1 MNIIIK
7 ENQVG
12 HCFSINNVSVL
23 STLTFG
29 NIRDNEILHPILL
42 RLVQKNIIHAF
53 RIVNDEIRIEFYTKN
68 IEVL

>member
-12 HCFSINNVSVL
+12 HCFRINNVSVL

-29 NIRDNEILHPILL
+29 SIKDNEILYPILL

-53 RIVNDEIRIEFYTKN
+53 KVKDGEIHIEFYTKN

>member
-12 HCFSINNVSVL
+12 HCFDINNVSVF
-23 STLTFG
+23 SALTFG
-29 NIRDNEILHPILL
+29 TIRNNEILHPILL
-42 RLVQKNIIHAF
+42 KLVQKNIIHAF
-53 RIVNDEIRIEFYTKN
+53 RVVGDEIRIEFYTKN